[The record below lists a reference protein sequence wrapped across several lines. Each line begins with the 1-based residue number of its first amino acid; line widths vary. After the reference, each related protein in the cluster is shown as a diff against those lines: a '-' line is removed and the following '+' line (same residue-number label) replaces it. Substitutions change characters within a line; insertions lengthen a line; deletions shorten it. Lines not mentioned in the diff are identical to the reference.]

1 MTVLLWKLDEVSR
14 GFWKCTIWRMQTD
27 HPVSW
32 HANSM
37 AIGTMGGGTY
47 DYVENRKS
55 APQCNMKCN

>member
-37 AIGTMGGGTY
+37 AIGTMGGGTMIMWEIEI
-47 DYVENRKS
+47 VPLS
-55 APQCNMKCN
+55 AT